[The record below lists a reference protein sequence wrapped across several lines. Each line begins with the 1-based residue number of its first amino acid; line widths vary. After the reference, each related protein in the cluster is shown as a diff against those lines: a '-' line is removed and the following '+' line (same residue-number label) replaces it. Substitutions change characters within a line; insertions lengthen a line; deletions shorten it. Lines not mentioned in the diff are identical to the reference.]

1 MSDFSLLI
9 NEILPKNAWQKDEPL
24 SAHSSFRIGGN
35 ADYFAR
41 PADEASFTA
50 LIEAAKV
57 SKTPFCVIGSG
68 SNILF
73 SDKGFRGV
81 IITTHGLK
89 NIEINGTAVRAGSGV
104 TLPILSS
111 KAQRESLDGMR
122 FMCGIPGTVGG
133 GVFMNAGA
141 YGGEI
146 SDILT
151 GSRYYD
157 TDSGEICE
165 LSANEHDFA
174 YRHSSYMDHPER
186 IILSADFA
194 LKNGDPDEIKAECDE
209 LLRRRAEKQPLEFP
223 SAGSTFKR
231 YPGFFTA
238 QLIDECGLKGYTVGG
253 AQVSQK
259 HAGFVINRGGATA
272 ADVLA
277 LVDHIKTVIR
287 SKHGIDIE
295 CEIRFIGEM

>member
-1 MSDFSLLI
+1 MSDFSEVI
-9 NEILPKNAWQKDEPL
+9 KDILSDELWSENEPL
-24 SAHSSFRIGGN
+24 SAHSTFRIGGK
-35 ADYFAR
+35 ADFFAR
-41 PADEASFTA
+41 PADEESFTA
-50 LIEAAKV
+50 LIEAANN
-57 SKTPFCVIGSG
+57 SGIPFTVIGSA

-81 IITTHGLK
+81 VITTLGLK
-89 NIEINGTAVRAGSGV
+89 DVEINGTLLRAGSGV

-111 KAQRESLDGMR
+111 KAQREALDGMR

-146 SDILT
+146 SDILSA
-151 GSRYYD
+151 SRYYD
-157 TDSGEICE
+157 TGTGKICE
-165 LSANEHDFA
+165 LSASEHDFG
-174 YRHSSYMDHPER
+174 YRHSSYMEHPER
-186 IILSADFA
+186 VILSADFA
-194 LKNGDPDEIKAECDE
+194 LERGRSEEIKAECDD

-253 AQVSQK
+253 AQVSEK

-272 ADVLA
+272 ADVLE
-277 LVDHIKTVIR
+277 LISHIKNVIKR
-287 SKHGIDIE
+287 ERGIDIE
-295 CEIRFIGEM
+295 CEIRFVGEV